1 MQDNKLNYLKLHQ
14 EALVADLHC
23 DTVIPIRRGYDI
35 AKRHDSHHIDLPR
48 LKEGG
53 IDIQVFAACSN
64 LVELEITS
72 KDHVIEALD
81 LLRMEIAKFPDLIE
95 ICLTTADI
103 LKTRADNKIC
113 AILAIEGGLAL
124 DSNPANV
131 EYFYNEGVR
140 LITIAHEAPASWC
153 ANWKEQDTGV
163 PGLTDIGRQIIAEMN
178 RLGIIIDLSHSSD
191 NTVDEVLKI
200 TSGPVIASHSC
211 ARSLCNHRRN
221 LTDGQIK
228 AIAASGGLIGVTFVN
243 NFISEKYN
251 NAYNEFWNTV
261 SHDQLKDLM
270 ALYSSAVPDDE
281 YQQALQKDFGFI
293 IEGERKFQ
301 HLRVAVKD
309 IVDHIDHM
317 VSLVGPDYIGIGS
330 DFDGMSSTPIGLED
344 CSKIPNIT
352 KELVARSYNETDIK
366 KILGGNFLRVFAG
379 VCG

>member
-1 MQDNKLNYLKLHQ
+1 MSDEKLDYRELHH

-35 AKRHDSHHIDLPR
+35 SQRHDSHHIDIPR
-48 LKEGG
+48 LREGG
-53 IDIQVFAACSN
+53 IDIQIFAASCN

-72 KDHVIEALD
+72 RDHVIKALD
-81 LLRMEIAKFPDLIE
+81 LLKSEIAKYSDQIV
-95 ICLTTADI
+95 ICLTTPDI
-103 LKTRADNKIC
+103 LKARAESKIC

-124 DSNPANV
+124 DSDPANV

-140 LITIAHEAPASWC
+140 LITIAHEAPAGWC

-163 PGLTDIGRQIIAEMN
+163 PGLTDLGRQIIAEMN
-178 RLGIIIDLSHSSD
+178 RLGVIIDLSHSSD

-200 TSGPVIASHSC
+200 ASAPVIASHSC

-221 LTDGQIK
+221 LTDNQIK

-251 NAYNEFWNTV
+251 DAYNEFWNTV
-261 SHDQLKDLM
+261 STDQLKSLM
-270 ALYSSAVPDDE
+270 RLYSSPTPDDE
-281 YQQALQKDFGFI
+281 YQRALKKDFGFI

-309 IVDHIDHM
+309 IVDHIDYM
-317 VSLVGPDYIGIGS
+317 VSLVGPDHLGIGS
-330 DFDGMSSTPIGLED
+330 DFDGMSSTPIGL
-344 CSKIPNIT
+344 
-352 KELVARSYNETDIK
+352 
-366 KILGGNFLRVFAG
+366 
-379 VCG
+379 